1 MNGINNI
8 AVMHYNYAGLHTNSI
23 KQNKKNYSDN
33 LIKDTFIRVNQPN
46 FNGNREVTKLLKNN
60 NYQKISSD
68 LVKDDYWSNGIDFIG
83 FNKTNKRLDSTSV
96 GIFNFEQG
104 KTNIYRLTL
113 EKFLESMEKVRDF
126 KKKTIPEEK
135 SELEKSYQSLKKYI
149 EKNK

>member
-8 AVMHYNYAGLHTNSI
+8 AVMHYNYAGLHTNSM

-33 LIKDTFIRVNQPN
+33 PIKDIFIRVNQPN

-96 GIFNFEQG
+96 GIFNFEKG
-104 KTNIYRLTL
+104 KTIIHRLSL
-113 EKFLESMEKVRDF
+113 ENFIETMEKVKDF
-126 KKKTIPEEK
+126 NVKKFSEK
-135 SELEKSYQSLKKYI
+135 RYDLENSYKSLKKYI
-149 EKNK
+149 QNNK